1 MTKNT
6 KYGIISDVHD
16 NPRVVPLAID
26 VLKSKGVEKLLVNGD
41 IGGTKETLQDS
52 QNYTAFILDSIGKSG
67 LESFVMPGSHETLL
81 GYTPVIN
88 HFADKYNNIFD
99 IQKISHVDNNG
110 HRLIFLP
117 GSDFL
122 CGGEY
127 EFGNGNLSSGKYF
140 YNGENLFNLEP
151 EQYAQL
157 KEGQRQF
164 QYANINDIKEYA
176 NKPEKTI
183 VVSHVPRKFHNIDEA
198 VDVAHF
204 YQGRAYHRDI
214 DDMSKWTYTELSV
227 CPISVPKEVVE
238 RQNSTKVFGIDKSE
252 NHILKETLKL
262 IEKEDV
268 ERWQVFVEAK
278 ENRGNGDLKNLYED
292 LGITKAISAH
302 FHESGHRANNNLG
315 NPVKENT
322 FTNSLFYNSGCLD
335 NGQAG
340 ILTIRDDAQVS
351 YENVKLQNSK

>member
-198 VDVAHF
+198 VDVAEF
-204 YQGRAYHRDI
+204 GEV
-214 DDMSKWTYTELSV
+214 TEDFNLNGDNV
-227 CPISVPKEVVE
+227 K
-238 RQNSTKVFGIDKSE
+238 KGAVFPLPVAMQIAKTGAPV
-252 NHILKETLKL
+252 L
-262 IEKEDV
+262 IK
-268 ERWQVFVEAK
+268 K

-292 LGITKAISAH
+292 LGITKAVSAH
-302 FHESGHRANNNLG
+302 FHESGHRANDDSG
-315 NPVKENT
+315 NHVRENT
-322 FTNSLFYNSGCLD
+322 FTDNLFYNSGCLD
-335 NGQAG
+335 NSQAG
-340 ILTIRDDAQVS
+340 ILIVREDAKVS
-351 YENVKLQNSK
+351 YENVKMVF